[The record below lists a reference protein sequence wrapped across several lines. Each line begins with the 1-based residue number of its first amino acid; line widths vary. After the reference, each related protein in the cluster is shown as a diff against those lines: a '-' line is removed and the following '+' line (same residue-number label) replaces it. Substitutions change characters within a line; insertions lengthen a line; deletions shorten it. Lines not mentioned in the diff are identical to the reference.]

1 MKRAIVLFTALAL
14 MVPIMALAVQP
25 APKGPTPA
33 EQIESLSRSVLDF
46 KFRLG
51 QEMQVNA
58 QIQAKIMQLEK
69 QLAKAKQDLVNCR
82 AEVKPENLPDETK

>member
-1 MKRAIVLFTALAL
+1 MKRAIVVFTLVL

-33 EQIESLSRSVLDF
+33 EQIESLSQSVLDF

-51 QEMQVNA
+51 QEMQINA
-58 QIQAKIMQLEK
+58 QIQSKIMQLEK

>member
-1 MKRAIVLFTALAL
+1 MKRAIVVFTLVL

-33 EQIESLSRSVLDF
+33 EQIESLSQSVLDF

-58 QIQAKIMQLEK
+58 QIQSKIMQLEK
-69 QLAKAKQDLVNCR
+69 QLAKAKQDLASCR
-82 AEVKPENLPDETK
+82 AEVKPEKLPDETE